1 MFDRLASSAQS
12 EMALDGLVI
21 ADFSRVLAGP
31 YLTMLLGDLGAT
43 VIKVE
48 SEEGDQTRN
57 WGPPWRDGHST
68 YFQAVN
74 RNKRSVALNLRDPDD
89 QALAAELAGR
99 ADALIENFL

>member
-1 MFDRLASSAQS
+1 MLQPPASSAQS
-12 EMALDGLVI
+12 NTALDGLVI

-48 SEEGDQTRN
+48 SAEGDQTRG
-57 WGPPWRDGHST
+57 WGPPWRNGHST

-74 RNKRSVALNLRDPDD
+74 RNKKSVVLDLRDPDD
-89 QALAAELAGR
+89 QALASELAR
-99 ADALIENFL
+99 RSDVLIEN